1 MPPRVSWLYQV
12 LLLAMS
18 GAVLMARPAGA
29 SEPPP
34 SRTVQVREVPGG
46 LRLLFE
52 PMGRAP
58 GLEKL
63 TVEQA
68 RGVLV
73 SFREDFGP
81 VRGAPSSREARVMA
95 LAALACG
102 AVTCGSGEE
111 WEKRLRAAYVAK
123 YGVPEVALPS
133 SLASDRLAAALRLS
147 PRYMKE
153 GVREAAVEL
162 FGDPLFLAGVS
173 TSVVAYFLAWAVPE
187 PLFSKTVAVVVT
199 VGLVAAFGVVEL
211 HQLGV
216 VCLRLYQEAEAAKTP
231 EELEKAAEHF
241 GKGVGGVA
249 LRALVMAASA
259 GVAKGLPKVPKGGL
273 WESVAPARQSLP
285 GGLTLSVS
293 TTAQVVADG
302 TVVLMGAAVGTGAAA
317 ARVTGAC
324 GDGSKK
330 DGSHWHHLA
339 TNKNDLSHANGGPWT
354 PAFKKVFDKAGMSLE
369 AKENLVYLQG
379 HQGPHPEAYHQEI
392 FRRLRIATE
401 ECKPLAECR
410 SMLVEELDRIAGHV
424 CTPGSALHTL
434 LTAKP

>member
-1 MPPRVSWLYQV
+1 MPPRAPWLFQ
-12 LLLAMS
+12 LLLWATM
-18 GAVLMARPAGA
+18 GTALMAMPAVAG
-29 SEPPP
+29 SPP
-34 SRTVQVREVPGG
+34 SSGTVRVREVPGG
-46 LRLLFE
+46 LRLLIE
-52 PMGRAP
+52 PLGRAP
-58 GLEKL
+58 ELETL

-68 RGVLV
+68 RGVLAT
-73 SFREDFGP
+73 FREEFGP
-81 VRGAPSSREARVMA
+81 VRVAPSPEARVVA
-95 LAALACG
+95 LATIACG
-102 AVTCGSGEE
+102 TGGCGSGEE
-111 WEKRLRAAYVAK
+111 WERRLRAAYIAK
-123 YGVPEVALPS
+123 YGMPEVTLPQ

-216 VCLRLYQEAEAAKTP
+216 ACLRLYREAEAARTQ

-241 GKGVGGVA
+241 GKAVGGVA

-273 WESVAPARQSLP
+273 WEGVAPARQALP

-302 TVVLMGAAVGTGAAA
+302 TVVLMGAAVGTGATA
-317 ARVTGAC
+317 ARATGAC

-339 TNKNDLSHANGGPWT
+339 TNKNDVSSANGGPWT
-354 PAFKKVFDKAGMSLE
+354 PAFQKIFDKAGMSLE
-369 AKENLVYLQG
+369 AEENLVYLQG
-379 HQGPHPEAYHQEI
+379 HQGPHPEVYHDEV
-392 FRRLRIATE
+392 FERLRIATAR
-401 ECKPLAECR
+401 CKTQTECR
-410 SMLVEELDRIAGHV
+410 SKLVEELDRIAGEV
-424 CTPGSALHTL
+424 CTPGSSLHRL
-434 LTAKP
+434 LTKKP

>member
-1 MPPRVSWLYQV
+1 MPPRAPWLFQL
-12 LLLAMS
+12 LLLAIT
-18 GAVLMARPAGA
+18 GTALMATSAGA
-29 SEPPP
+29 AYPPS
-34 SRTVQVREVPGG
+34 SRTVQVREVSGG
-46 LRLLFE
+46 WRLLFE
-52 PMGRAP
+52 PQGRAP
-58 GLEKL
+58 GLESL

-68 RGVLV
+68 RRVLAT
-73 SFREDFGP
+73 FHEDFGP
-81 VRGAPSSREARVMA
+81 VRAAPSPEARVFA
-95 LAALACG
+95 LAAVACG

-111 WEKRLRAAYVAK
+111 WEKRLRAAYVAR
-123 YGVPEVALPS
+123 YGVSEVALPL
-133 SLASDRLAAALRLS
+133 LASDRLAAALRLS

-199 VGLVAAFGVVEL
+199 VGLVAAFGVAEL

-216 VCLRLYQEAEAAKTP
+216 VCLRLYREAEAARTP

-241 GKGVGGVA
+241 GKAVVGTA

-302 TVVLMGAAVGTGAAA
+302 TVVLMGAAVGTGATA
-317 ARVTGAC
+317 ARATGAC

-339 TNKNDLSHANGGPWT
+339 TNKNDVSGANGGPWT
-354 PAFKKVFDKAGMSLE
+354 PVFKKVFDRAGMRLE
-369 AKENLVYLQG
+369 AEENLVYLQG
-379 HQGPHPEAYHQEI
+379 HQGPHPEAYHQQI
-392 FRRLRIATE
+392 FRRLQGATDG
-401 ECKPLAECR
+401 CRTQAECR
-410 SMLVEELDRIAGHV
+410 GMLVEELDRIAGDV
-424 CTPGSALHTL
+424 CTPGSPLHRL
-434 LTAKP
+434 LTEKP